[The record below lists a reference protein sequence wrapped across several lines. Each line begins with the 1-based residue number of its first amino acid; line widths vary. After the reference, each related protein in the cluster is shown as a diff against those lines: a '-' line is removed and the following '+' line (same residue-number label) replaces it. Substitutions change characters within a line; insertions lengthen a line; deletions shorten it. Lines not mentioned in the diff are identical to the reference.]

1 VHARW
6 RGVSDIAAWGHNDAA
21 VIGGLTGRKSL
32 HMVRNIKTGF
42 ATACLVAALAPGL
55 PASAQTLVIQGGTL
69 IDGTGRPPIEN
80 SVIVIEGDR
89 FKAVGRS
96 GEVAIAAGAQ
106 VVDVRG
112 RTVLPGFID
121 GHCHWEAFWGE
132 LYLHLGITT
141 CIEIET
147 NQNGPWALAQKDG
160 TNIGKIRGPRIWP
173 SGQAIGAR
181 EGELETE
188 GSRAWRGYIAVDNG
202 DQVRAAV
209 QQKKKD
215 GYDVIKLS
223 EYLTPD
229 LVKAAAEEAH
239 RLGMGVTSHTWDA
252 IASANAGVDGI
263 EHIWAVGYTSI
274 MDINRR
280 RKLAID
286 RTAGRIDAEEAGA
299 LYESENFDKVI
310 APMVEHHVAWTPTI
324 AKWLRPLS
332 PSAQRF
338 WQKEQEIL
346 TDPGANFPA
355 AVRVI
360 TEYTT
365 DKLFKRYKPEQLERT
380 RIGYAKAND
389 FIRRFV
395 QAGGLLKEGS
405 DSPRGMAGLLMHEA
419 LTMDV
424 EAGVPPMMAIEAATL
439 NVARTFRKDKDY
451 GSVEPGKVADLS
463 IVEGNPLQD
472 MWATTNVKTVVMNG
486 KIVDIGFHKY
496 VNPIPEFNS
505 WQQLSEHIEVS
516 PLAVTQGS
524 GPTLLKVKGKGFWPF
539 HQVLLNGRELETR
552 FVSRGELDA
561 TLPAEAIQDVGMY
574 KVTVKS
580 RGEPVAESYPAPLV
594 VRFKQ

>member
-1 VHARW
+1 MISKATVKK
-6 RGVSDIAAWGHNDAA
+6 SIAA
-21 VIGGLTGRKSL
+21 SL
-32 HMVRNIKTGF
+32 I
-42 ATACLVAALAPGL
+42 VAAAAAMQTGQ
-55 PASAQTLVIQGGTL
+55 AAAQTAAQALVIQGGLL
-69 IDGTGRPPIEN
+69 IDGTGRAPIDN

-89 FKAVGRS
+89 VRSVGHA
-96 GEVAIAAGAQ
+96 GEVAIPQGAQ
-106 VVDVRG
+106 IIDAHG
-112 RTVLPGFID
+112 KTIMPGFID

-147 NQNGPWALAQKDG
+147 NQDGPWALAQKDG
-160 TNIGKIRGPRIWP
+160 TNMGKIRGPRIWP
-173 SGQAIGAR
+173 SGQAIGER
-181 EGELETE
+181 MGELDTE
-188 GSRAWRGYIAVDNG
+188 GSRAWRGYITADTP
-202 DQVRAAV
+202 DEIRAAI
-209 QQKKKD
+209 QAKKRD

-223 EYLTPD
+223 EYLTPE
-229 LVKAAAEEAH
+229 LVKAAADEAH
-239 RLGMGVTSHTWDA
+239 RLGFGVTSHSWDV
-252 IASANAGVDGI
+252 IASANAGVDGV
-263 EHIWAVGYTSI
+263 EHIWSVGYTSI
-274 MDINRR
+274 MDLERR

-286 RTAGRIDAEEAGA
+286 RTAGRIDAEVAGA
-299 LYESENFDKVI
+299 QYQSENFDKVI

-338 WQKEQEIL
+338 AAKEQEIL
-346 TDPGANFPA
+346 GDPNTNFPA

-365 DKLFKRYKPEQLERT
+365 EKLFRRYKGEQLEQT

-395 QAGGLLKEGS
+395 QAGGILKEGS
-405 DSPRGMAGLLMHEA
+405 DSPRGMAGLLMHEGM
-419 LTMDV
+419 TMDV
-424 EAGVPPMMAIEAATL
+424 EAGAPPMTVIQAATL
-439 NVARTFRKDKDY
+439 NVAKTFHKDRDY

-472 MWATTNVKTVVMNG
+472 MWATTNVKMVVMNG
-486 KIVDIGFHKY
+486 KMIDTGFHKY

-524 GPTLLKVKGKGFWPF
+524 GTVLKVKGRGFWPF
-539 HQVLLNGRELETR
+539 HQVLLNGRELETQ
-552 FVSRGELDA
+552 FVSRNELDA
-561 TLPAEAIQDVGMY
+561 TVPGDAIQEVGMY

-580 RGEPVAESYPAPLV
+580 RGEQIAESAPAPLV